1 MLISYNRRHS
11 LNLPMEILLMVFW
24 YMTGADVTA
33 FRSAFDVFISHH
45 YENQRERAN
54 AIALSGEKELLTT
67 HAMQANAIA
76 LSGEKE
82 LPTTHAMHQH
92 AKKLNAA
99 LGSEPY

>member
-1 MLISYNRRHS
+1 
-11 LNLPMEILLMVFW
+11 MEILLMVFW

-82 LPTTHAMHQH
+82 LLTTHAMHQH
-92 AKKLNAA
+92 AKELRAA
-99 LGSEPY
+99 LSSERYCYLRLKRA